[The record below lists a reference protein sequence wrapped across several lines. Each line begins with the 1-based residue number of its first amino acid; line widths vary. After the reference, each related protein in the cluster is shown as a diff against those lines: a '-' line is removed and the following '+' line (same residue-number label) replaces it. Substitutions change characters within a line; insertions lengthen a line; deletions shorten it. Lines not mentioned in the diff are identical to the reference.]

1 MSLTLYGMGT
11 GAVAGLAGA
20 SNASAVGYILGSSGL
35 DLYKYKLGR
44 EIDALNNPAAYLTAK
59 KDAVDALIDPVAI
72 TASINDETFAIGGTL
87 GFPGVV
93 NAAANPPADA
103 NAYARDAA
111 PFVRDLAAN
120 KVLERIKQ
128 DLAMIDV
135 QYPNSIDEIAK
146 KKRKKIIKNKISTG
160 EDL

>member
-11 GAVAGLAGA
+11 GAIAGLAGS
-20 SNASAVGYILGSSGL
+20 SNESAVGYILGSSGL
-35 DLYKYKLGR
+35 DLYKYKLDR
-44 EIDALNNPAAYLTAK
+44 EITALNNPAAYLTAK
-59 KDAVDALIDPVAI
+59 KNAVDVLIDSATI
-72 TASINDETFAIGGTL
+72 KDDINTETHRIGGIL
-87 GFPGVV
+87 GYPGMPPD
-93 NAAANPPADA
+93 ALPLGANG
-103 NAYARDAA
+103 YARYAS

-120 KVLERIKQ
+120 NVLKNLKEK
-128 DLAMIDV
+128 LALIDM

>member
-20 SNASAVGYILGSSGL
+20 SNANAVGYILGSSGL

-59 KDAVDALIDPVAI
+59 KDAVDALISPAI
-72 TASINDETFAIGGTL
+72 IENNINNETLAIGRIL
-87 GFPGVV
+87 GYPGLAP
-93 NAAANPPADA
+93 NAVPLNA
-103 NAYARDAA
+103 NAYARIAL
-111 PFVRDLAAN
+111 PFVRELAAN
-120 KVLERIKQ
+120 KVLERLKEN
-128 DLAMIDV
+128 LAMIDI
-135 QYPNSIDEIAK
+135 QYPNSIDQIAK
-146 KKRKKIIKNKISTG
+146 KKRKKIIKSKIETG

>member
-20 SNASAVGYILGSSGL
+20 STASSVGYILGSSGL

-44 EIDALNNPAAYLTAK
+44 EIDALNNPANYLTAK
-59 KDAVDALIDPVAI
+59 KNAVDALIDPVTI
-72 TASINDETFAIGGTL
+72 RDNINAKTFVIGQTL
-87 GFPGVV
+87 GFPGH
-93 NAAANPPADA
+93 AGAGAPADA
-103 NAYARDAA
+103 DAYERDAA

-120 KVLERIKQ
+120 KVLEKIKH
-128 DLAMIDV
+128 DLAMIDM

-146 KKRKKIIKNKISTG
+146 KKQRKRIKGKMEAGDN
-160 EDL
+160 L

>member
-11 GAVAGLAGA
+11 GAIAGLAG
-20 SNASAVGYILGSSGL
+20 STNESAVGYILGSSGL

-59 KDAVDALIDPVAI
+59 KDAVDALINPVTI
-72 TASINDETFAIGGTL
+72 RTDINNE
-87 GFPGVV
+87 
-93 NAAANPPADA
+93 
-103 NAYARDAA
+103 AYAVGRILGYPGMPPNSLPLGANGYA
-111 PFVRDLAAN
+111 RFASPFVRELAAN
-120 KVLERIKQ
+120 KVLKRLKEN
-128 DLAMIDV
+128 LAMIDM

-146 KKRKKIIKNKISTG
+146 KKRKKIIKNKIETG